1 MAEKGQLLASK
12 YLPQIIN
19 AIGDSFTGQMEKQNK
34 TITGSLAAMSD
45 AFKLTFAEIG
55 KSLNDLTGFTDKVR
69 SLATAITDVGKA
81 VKQSGLMGIFD
92 AIFGVNAQNAING
105 FNLALI
111 AIGVTAA
118 ASALKFLAT
127 AESLARLRAVIL
139 ATTLATIKQTAIFA
153 AIGVAAFTVGANFN
167 WLSER
172 LAPFGKAWNA
182 LFYMAGQQIYNFAQ
196 VTWNAMKA
204 ARYAI
209 VGNFEEAEKSV
220 NSAHNA
226 LNSVTKDFDKMIL
239 DVSEIGFSFK
249 EGFVNPVTE
258 IQKVITNI
266 TDLFTEKTG
275 KMTLGSEKLTAAMM
289 GLKKETESVK
299 TKDISGKLARE
310 ANQAANT
317 ANALAAYNLALK
329 DIAAKEAEMGYFYDE
344 NKAKAAALT
353 PVIAA
358 MVAQYKAASPKVQA
372 LRAEQQGYL
381 KASTNVSQ
389 VEERHAKTLASILDA
404 GLRLQTNLKTIAND
418 LDDQGASFN
427 AAEKEARALRQAYRE
442 LSNIKI
448 GDKAGFANFLK
459 DFDPAKMPGFS
470 DNMMRGIA
478 DALADGDT
486 TAISEALKTA
496 ISKASQKAQAF
507 DVSEILKGAETE
519 LSVMSMV
526 AKATGKEFNEAAA
539 QAEVFGRTIEALA
552 RKGTPEATAAIAELS
567 KQLKALVVKPIVN
580 TFDEMTKTMQTV
592 GTAIGSV
599 INAIDGLG
607 FELPNWL
614 KQGTQAGFALIAA
627 MGSIKLAIDS
637 VAAASVA
644 LAIAAPW
651 LWAIGAAIAAVG
663 AGIMWFINKNNEA
676 TESIKKQEK
685 AWKEAAEQQYEYERQ
700 VRDGSETV
708 RRAAQ
713 DAFEA
718 YEQRGEVARE
728 LSRDEMAYAEHL
740 LMRYEWAQ
748 QNIIDSAWRSAEERK
763 AAEQYLADTQKE
775 LVNMLPGAIQ
785 TAMATGNQ
793 QFLAGVATMRKD
805 ARIKFLEMSADIS
818 NSIKSG
824 VIGGIKTA
832 ATEFINGSKDWTT
845 TLRKGIKDA
854 IVGAMIEA
862 FVTKG
867 LLAPMMKQI
876 EELGQQAAAS
886 LDIAAGGS
894 GTIDA
899 SIMKKLKGI
908 IGQTDAVAGQIEG
921 LFGGIKG
928 AFEGYKTTTDEA
940 KQNELEKAIKKVDE
954 INKQIT
960 VFGKTEEML
969 KKKSDAI
976 RDVLNQMLEDNVSIG
991 SEQFKA
997 YKEQYDLI
1005 MKSIEDMND
1014 KERLRK
1020 ELGSMSD
1027 KYWKELEQAAKNRDD
1042 ALFGNN
1048 AERIRK
1054 TQEDYDRWRS
1064 IAMAMP
1070 GRSEM
1075 VSGDNP
1081 RFAIGDITPTSG
1093 NTYNITITVEGDGR
1107 MSRTQ
1112 VDQLGRSFVTELNRS
1127 GIRVSQ

>member
-1 MAEKGQLLASK
+1 
-12 YLPQIIN
+12 
-19 AIGDSFTGQMEKQNK
+19 MEKQNK
-34 TITGSLAAMSD
+34 TITGSLAALSD

-55 KSLNDLTGFTDKVR
+55 RSLNDLTGFTDKVR

-127 AESLARLRAVIL
+127 AESLARLRAAML

-153 AIGVAAFTVGANFN
+153 AIGVAAFTIGVNLDV
-167 WLSER
+167 LSEIVVG
-172 LAPFGKAWNA
+172 FGKAWYAVFYGVGQQAVNFASVVTNAFDAVAQASRGNFSAALKYASESLNGFGMMAKGFDGVKADIANA
-182 LFYMAGQQIYNFAQ
+182 L
-196 VTWNAMKA
+196 
-204 ARYAI
+204 
-209 VGNFEEAEKSV
+209 
-220 NSAHNA
+220 
-226 LNSVTKDFDKMIL
+226 DFKQ
-239 DVSEIGFSFK
+239 S
-249 EGFVNPVTE
+249 FVNPATE
-258 IQKVITNI
+258 IQKVWTNL
-266 TDLFTEKTG
+266 TGLFTEKTG
-275 KMTLGSEKLTAAMM
+275 KMTIGSEKLTAAMM
-289 GLKKETESVK
+289 GLKKETEAVK

-344 NKAKAAALT
+344 NKAKALALT

-358 MVAQYKAASPKVQA
+358 MSAQYGAASTKVQA
-372 LRAEQQGYL
+372 LRSEQQGYI

-389 VEERHAKTLASILDA
+389 VEARHAKTLDSILDA
-404 GLRLQTNLKTIAND
+404 GLRLQVNLKTIAND

-427 AAEKEARALRQAYRE
+427 AAEKEARALKQAYRE

-448 GDKAGFANFLK
+448 GDKAGFADFLK

-478 DALADGDT
+478 DALAGGDT

-552 RKGTPEATAAIAELS
+552 RKGTPEATAAIAKLS
-567 KQLKALVVKPIVN
+567 KQLKALEVKPIVN
-580 TFDEMTKTMQTV
+580 TFDEMTKTTQAV

-644 LAIAAPW
+644 LGIAAPW

-663 AGIMWFINKNNEA
+663 VGIMWFINKNNEA

-708 RRAAQ
+708 RLAAQ
-713 DAFEA
+713 GAFEA

-728 LSRDEMAYAEHL
+728 LSRDEMAYVEHL

-763 AAEQYLADTQKE
+763 AAEQYLAETQKE

-785 TAMATGNQ
+785 TAMTTGNQ

-805 ARIKFLEMSADIS
+805 ARIQFLEMSADIS

-854 IVGAMIEA
+854 IVGGMIEA

-867 LLAPMMKQI
+867 LLAPMMRQI

-886 LDIAAGGS
+886 LDVAAGGS

-899 SIMKKLKGI
+899 SIIKKLKGI

-921 LFGGIKG
+921 LFGGLKG
-928 AFEGYKTTTDEA
+928 ALGGYKTTTEDI
-940 KQNELEKAIKKVDE
+940 KQGELDRAIKKVDE
-954 INKQIT
+954 INKQIS

-969 KKKSDAI
+969 KNKANAI
-976 RDVLNQMLEDNVSIG
+976 RDVLNQMLEDNISIG

-997 YKEQYDLI
+997 YKDQYDLI

-1020 ELGSMSD
+1020 ELGSMDD
-1027 KYWKELEQAAKNRDD
+1027 KYWKELEQAAKSRDD